1 MREFTKKYYIQL
13 IAIITLF
20 VLAVVMFSQS
30 FNVRN
35 MTKEKSKESKQL
47 QLDYA
52 LAHEFLR
59 HSSEFKSNAEYIENS
74 NGWMSMLL
82 PDDDDEKV
90 QLFSTLE
97 QLAEDT
103 GNNSITLS
111 VVQPAA
117 KTKQKKATK
126 TDDEV
131 VNDTMSMSVTIVGS
145 YGDLIYFL
153 EKIENLRYFADVAS
167 LNIIKTS
174 EDKRRVDVDGEAED
188 LLRDDLLRTTMTIV
202 FYLDK

>member
-1 MREFTKKYYIQL
+1 MRKFIKKYYIQL

-30 FNVRN
+30 FNVKN
-35 MTKEKSKESKQL
+35 MTKEKSKELKQL

-52 LAHEFLR
+52 LAHEFLQ
-59 HSSEFKSNAEYIENS
+59 HSREFKNNAEYIEN
-74 NGWMSMLL
+74 NKGWMSMLL

-90 QLFSTLE
+90 QLFSALE
-97 QLAEDT
+97 QLAQDT
-103 GNNSITLS
+103 GNNSIALS

-126 TDDEV
+126 TDDKII
-131 VNDTMSMSVTIVGS
+131 NDTMSMSVTIVGN
-145 YGDLIYFL
+145 YDDLIYFL
-153 EKIENLRYFADVAS
+153 EKIENLKYFADVAS
-167 LNIIKTS
+167 LDIIKTS
-174 EDKRRVDVDGEAED
+174 GDKRRVNADGETED
-188 LLRDDLLRTTMTIV
+188 LLRDDLLQTTMTIV